1 MIRVDS
7 YPTHEKD
14 GIKYRIGKVLPYGAS
29 IVPNGVNFSV
39 FSKYAT
45 SCELVLFRKREKEP
59 YAIIPFPDEFRIG
72 DVFSMIVFDIDYE
85 NVEYGYRMDGKFSP
99 SEGFWFNKE
108 KYLLDPYAKSVS
120 GRSIWCEEID
130 EENKFQHRGKIM
142 YDDFDWDGDKPLETP
157 MEGLIIY
164 ETHVRSFTKHSSS
177 GLKHGGTFAGLSEKI
192 PYLKNLGI
200 NCIELLPIFEF
211 DELENARTI
220 DGKRLL
226 NYWGYSTVNFFAPKA
241 GYAATGKYGME
252 ADELKN
258 LIKKFHQAGIEVI
271 LDVVFNHTAEGNEKD
286 HIYLI
291 GE

>member
-1 MIRVDS
+1 
-7 YPTHEKD
+7 
-14 GIKYRIGKVLPYGAS
+14 
-29 IVPNGVNFSV
+29 
-39 FSKYAT
+39 
-45 SCELVLFRKREKEP
+45 
-59 YAIIPFPDEFRIG
+59 
-72 DVFSMIVFDIDYE
+72 
-85 NVEYGYRMDGKFSP
+85 
-99 SEGFWFNKE
+99 
-108 KYLLDPYAKSVS
+108 
-120 GRSIWCEEID
+120 
-130 EENKFQHRGKIM
+130 M

-157 MEGLIIY
+157 MEELIIY

-258 LIKKFHQAGIEVI
+258 LIKNFIRLELK
-271 LDVVFNHTAEGNEKD
+271 
-286 HIYLI
+286 
-291 GE
+291 